1 MGLQQC
7 EQQLG
12 SREVGSSGMLAAAAA
27 AAAAS
32 AAARAAASV
41 GLYHLRQ
48 QLFSHVLPTARA
60 AEQRKYSVMPQ
71 ARNTSKTYFRL
82 YWLCPPGR

>member
-27 AAAAS
+27 S

-48 QLFSHVLPTARA
+48 QLFCHVLPTARA
-60 AEQRKYSVMPQ
+60 AVQRKYSVMPQ

>member
-12 SREVGSSGMLAAAAA
+12 SREVGSSGMLA

-60 AEQRKYSVMPQ
+60 AVQRKYSVMPH